1 MHTTRQI
8 LCKYPPDRQKLINIL
23 HEIQDANEYNYITEN
38 DMQQV
43 ADFFN
48 TTKASI
54 YGVVTYY
61 TMLSTKPRG
70 KNLIRVCKSPVCH
83 ISGAFSLI
91 EMLKN
96 ELGLDHVGE
105 TSKDKMFTLEYSEC
119 LGQCAMAPGILINKD
134 FYGRL
139 DKEKLKEI
147 LSYYKNESPSS

>member
-1 MHTTRQI
+1 MNNTRQI
-8 LCKYPPDRQKLINIL
+8 LSKYPVDRQKLINIL

-38 DMQQV
+38 DMQQL

-61 TMLSTKPRG
+61 SMLSTKPRG
-70 KNLIRVCKSPVCH
+70 KNLIRVCKSPVCQ

-91 EMLKN
+91 DALKK
-96 ELGLDHVGE
+96 ELEIEQVGQ
-105 TSKDKMFTLEYSEC
+105 TTQDKMFTLEYSEC
-119 LGQCAMAPGILINKD
+119 LGQCAMAPGILINED

-139 DKEKLKEI
+139 DEDKLKGI
-147 LSYYKNESPSS
+147 LSYYQNESPSL